1 MDCTR
6 VPIKFV
12 VGSRMLFA
20 VPKRLVTISWSL
32 EDLVTRR
39 MPDMPEA
46 GDALDGYR
54 VLSAPCDG
62 LEALQARLPGYT
74 LGGFQSYRR
83 YYIDMEGS
91 YEDYLARFSG
101 KTRSTLRRKSRKL
114 AQESGGELDIAE
126 YRSPAEIAEYLEAA
140 LPLSRRTYQAR
151 LLDTGLPDTLE
162 AREEMLL
169 QAGRDALR
177 CYILRLHGEPIAYL
191 HLPVSGETLVYAW
204 LGYSAEHAHL
214 SPGTVLQ
221 MAALE
226 RLFAEQRYRRFDF
239 TEGEGAHKAM
249 FGTDHVEA
257 FSCFLLRPG
266 AGNRLLLGSLDLFD
280 GSVAAAR
287 RLTEGSGALA
297 KARHLLR
304 G

>member
-1 MDCTR
+1 MEPAR

-20 VPKRLVTISWSL
+20 VPKRLATISWSL
-32 EDLVTRR
+32 EDLVTGR
-39 MPDMPEA
+39 MPDMPVDD
-46 GDALDGYR
+46 DALDGYR
-54 VLSAPCDG
+54 ILSAPRDG
-62 LEALQARLPGYT
+62 LKALQARLPGYA

-83 YYIDMEGS
+83 YYIDMAGS

-101 KTRSTLRRKSRKL
+101 KTRSTLRRKAKKL
-114 AQESGGELDIAE
+114 AKESGGKLDISE
-126 YRSPAEIAEYLEAA
+126 YRSPAEIADYLDAA

-151 LLDTGLPDTLE
+151 LLDAGLPDTLE
-162 AREEMLL
+162 AREEMME
-169 QAGRDALR
+169 QAERDALR

-191 HLPVSGETLVYAW
+191 HLPVSGDTLVYAW
-204 LGYSAEHAHL
+204 LGYGAEHAHL

-226 RLFAEQRYRRFDF
+226 LLFAEQRYRRFDF

-249 FGTDHVEA
+249 FGTDHTEA

-280 GSVAAAR
+280 SSVAAAK

-297 KARHLLR
+297 KTRSLLR

>member
-1 MDCTR
+1 MIPAK

-20 VPKRLVTISWSL
+20 VPKRLATISWSL
-32 EDLVTRR
+32 ENLVAGR
-39 MPDMPEA
+39 MPDMPANDEA
-46 GDALDGYR
+46 IDGYR
-54 VLSAPCDG
+54 ILSAPCDG
-62 LEALQARLPGYT
+62 LEELRARLPGYMI
-74 LGGFQSYRR
+74 GGFQAYRR

-126 YRSPAEIAEYLEAA
+126 YRSPAEIADYLAAA

-151 LLDTGLPDTLE
+151 LLDAGLPDTQE
-162 AREEMLL
+162 AREEMIQ
-169 QAGRDALR
+169 QAERDALR
-177 CYILRLHGEPIAYL
+177 CYVLRLHGEPIAYL
-191 HLPVSGETLVYAW
+191 HLPVSGDTLIYAF
-204 LGYSAEHAHL
+204 LGYSADHAHL

-226 RLFAEQRYRRFDF
+226 RLFAERRYRRFDF

-249 FGTDHVEA
+249 FGTDHIEA
-257 FSCFLLRPG
+257 CSCFLLRPG

-280 GSVAAAR
+280 GSVAAAK
-287 RLTEGSGALA
+287 RLTETGGALA
-297 KARHLLR
+297 KARSLLR